1 MVTIISLASVVYFI
15 GINVYLQEIGE
26 FVGVM
31 GIDVD
36 VSNVIQNELQ
46 KYNVSR
52 YMHVQLLSW
61 YPCAYC

>member
-1 MVTIISLASVVYFI
+1 MIVIISLVSVLYFI

-36 VSNVIQNELQ
+36 VSNVIQHELQ
-46 KYNVSR
+46 KYNVSQSTCTCICH
-52 YMHVQLLSW
+52 MCSS
-61 YPCAYC
+61 